1 MSTQKEH
8 KKGIIMLFA
17 SLMVIML
24 MASLSQMIFSS
35 ALPTI
40 VGELHGVEHMSWV
53 ITAYMLAS
61 TITMPI
67 YGKLSDQYGRK
78 PLLMIAIA
86 LFMAG
91 SVIGMFAGDMTW
103 LIISRVVQGLGG
115 GGLMIL
121 AQTAVADVVPARER
135 GRYVGVMGG
144 VFALSSVAG
153 PLLGGWLTEGPGWRW
168 AFILNLPLALIAMAA
183 ISFLLHLP
191 KNTEKSSHPQ
201 DYLGMTFLAGVTTAL
216 ILATTWGGATY
227 AWNSW
232 QILGLFATA
241 LVGAIAFV
249 FIEKRA
255 KEPVIPMHLFKEPNF
270 VITTV
275 AGMLI
280 AVAMFGAAGYM
291 PTYFQMAE
299 GISASR
305 AGLLMSPMMGAMLL
319 TSVVVGAAVS
329 RTGKYKLYPIFG
341 AAILGLGLYLLSTT
355 TVATSIALICTY
367 MAVIGVGLGLSMQIL
382 TLVVQN
388 TFAHKLVGTAT
399 AANNYFRQVGSSLGA
414 SIVGAL
420 FTSRLAENISALHMG
435 GGHGG
440 SGAGSS
446 LTPELLKNLPEV
458 LRNGILTAYN
468 DALIPIFLYL
478 VPLAIGAFV
487 LLLFIKEKKLA
498 DEIKHEA
505 TSEGLSEGQALPTE
519 FEGARAQR

>member
-1 MSTQKEH
+1 MSKTKEH

-24 MASLSQMIFSS
+24 MASLSQMIFST

-78 PLLMIAIA
+78 PLLIVAIL
-86 LFMAG
+86 LFLGG
-91 SVIGMFAGDMTW
+91 SIIGMFAGDMSW

-135 GRYVGVMGG
+135 GKYVGVMGG

-153 PLLGGWLTEGPGWRW
+153 PLLGGCLTESLSWRW
-168 AFILNLPLALIAMAA
+168 AFILNVPLAIIALVA
-183 ISFLLHLP
+183 ISVLLHLP
-191 KNTEKSSHPQ
+191 KKARGERHTQ
-201 DYLGMTFLAGVTTAL
+201 DYLGMAVLAGVTTAL

-227 AWNSW
+227 AWDSW
-232 QILGLFATA
+232 QILSLFGGAI
-241 LVGAIAFV
+241 LGAIAFI
-249 FIEKRA
+249 FIELKA
-255 KEPVIPMHLFKEPNF
+255 KEPVIPMYLFKERNF
-270 VITTV
+270 VLTTI

-299 GISASR
+299 GIGASA
-305 AGLLMSPMMGAMLL
+305 AGLLMSPMMAAMLL
-319 TSVVVGAAVS
+319 TSVIVGAVVSKTGKYKVYPIVGAAVLS
-329 RTGKYKLYPIFG
+329 
-341 AAILGLGLYLLSTT
+341 LGLYLLSTT
-355 TVATSIALICTY
+355 TVDTHVAMICVD
-367 MAVIGVGLGLSMQIL
+367 MAVVGVGLGLSMQIL
-382 TLVVQN
+382 TLIVQN

-399 AANNYFRQVGSSLGA
+399 AASNFFRQVGSSLGA

-420 FTSRLAENISALHMG
+420 FTSRLADGIAKLHMG
-435 GGHGG
+435 SGG
-440 SGAGSS
+440 SGSGSS
-446 LTPELLKNLPEV
+446 LTPDLLKSLPDAV
-458 LRNGILTAYN
+458 RNSILSVYN

-478 VPLAIGAFV
+478 VPLGVISLV
-487 LLLFIKEKKLA
+487 LLVFIREKKLA

-505 TSEGLSEGQALPTE
+505 TSEGLAEGQVLTSE
-519 FEGARAQR
+519 YEGAKAVK

>member
-1 MSTQKEH
+1 
-8 KKGIIMLFA
+8 MLFA

-91 SVIGMFAGDMTW
+91 SVVGVFAGDMTW

-168 AFILNLPLALIAMAA
+168 AFILNIPLALLAMAA

-191 KNTEKSSHPQ
+191 KKTKNTSHPQ
-201 DYLGMTFLAGVTTAL
+201 DYLGMAVLAAVTTTL

-227 AWNSW
+227 AWDSW
-232 QILGLFATA
+232 QILSLFAA
-241 LVGAIAFV
+241 SIIGAVAFV
-249 FIEKRA
+249 FVENKA
-255 KEPVIPMHLFKEPNF
+255 KEPVIPMHLFKERNF
-270 VITTV
+270 VLTTI
-275 AGMLI
+275 AGLLI
-280 AVAMFGAAGYM
+280 AVAMFGASGYM

-305 AGLLMSPMMGAMLL
+305 AGLLMSPMMASMLL
-319 TSVVVGAAVS
+319 TSVIIGSVVS
-329 RTGKYKLYPIFG
+329 KTGKYKVYPIIG
-341 AAILGLGLYLLSTT
+341 AGVLGLGLYLLSTAST
-355 TVATSIALICTY
+355 GTPIAEICTY
-367 MAVIGVGLGLSMQIL
+367 MAVIGVGLGFSMQIL

-388 TFAHKLVGTAT
+388 TFPHKLVGTAT

-420 FTSRLAENISALHMG
+420 FTSRLAENIAKLHMG
-435 GGHGG
+435 GGG
-440 SGAGSS
+440 SQGGAGAS
-446 LTPELLKNLPEV
+446 LTPEILKHLPESI
-458 LRNGILTAYN
+458 RTGILGAYN
-468 DALIPIFLYL
+468 EALIPIFLYL
-478 VPLAIGAFV
+478 VPLAVGALI
-487 LLLFIKEKKLA
+487 LLVFLKEKKLA
-498 DEIKHEA
+498 DEIKEEA
-505 TSEGLSEGQALPTE
+505 TSEGLAEGQVLPTE
-519 FEGARAQR
+519 FEGAKALK